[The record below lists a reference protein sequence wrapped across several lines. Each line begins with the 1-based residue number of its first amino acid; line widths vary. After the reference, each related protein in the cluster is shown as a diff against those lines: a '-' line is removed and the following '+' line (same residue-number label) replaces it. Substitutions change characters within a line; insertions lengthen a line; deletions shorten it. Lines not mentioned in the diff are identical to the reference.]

1 MLGGRGGRIC
11 FRQALV
17 RCFGFGIWTGREP
30 ELAIL
35 NNNRK
40 QRQHQDQQGEEHPAA
55 LLLFESRM
63 GRGITRLCAAI
74 LLQHRH
80 RANSLA
86 EPGTCCLVCLEIARK
101 ASIET
106 LCELCPSTTEA
117 QRHRVT
123 GKTQE
128 IKKFSVAVCLC
139 GGGHGGTTK
148 TPVLS
153 FSRRVVRGLA

>member
-35 NNNRK
+35 DNNRK

-117 QRHRVT
+117 QSHRENSRNKEV
-123 GKTQE
+123 
-128 IKKFSVAVCLC
+128 FC
-139 GGGHGGTTK
+139 GCVPLWWRTRGHKGNPGPK
-148 TPVLS
+148 L
-153 FSRRVVRGLA
+153 